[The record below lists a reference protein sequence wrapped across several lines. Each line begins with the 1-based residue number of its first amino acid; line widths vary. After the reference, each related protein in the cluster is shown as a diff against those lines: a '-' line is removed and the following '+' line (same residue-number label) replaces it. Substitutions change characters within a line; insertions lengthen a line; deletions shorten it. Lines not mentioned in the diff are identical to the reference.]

1 MYYDVKISGIS
12 VFFLSAE
19 NDAGVNKK
27 YHVCDLSPSILVI
40 ITLFWFITN
49 KADTKCIGCN

>member
-12 VFFLSAE
+12 VFFVSAE

-27 YHVCDLSPSILVI
+27 YHVCDLSPSVLVI
-40 ITLFWFITN
+40 ITLI
-49 KADTKCIGCN
+49 